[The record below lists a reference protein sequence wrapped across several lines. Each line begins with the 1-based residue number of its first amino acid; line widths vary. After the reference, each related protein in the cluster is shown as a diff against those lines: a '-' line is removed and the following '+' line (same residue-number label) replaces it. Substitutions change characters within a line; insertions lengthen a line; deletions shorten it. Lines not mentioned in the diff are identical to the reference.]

1 MDPGDVLVYANNLL
15 KKNFRILL
23 TNRFKR
29 GIIYIE
35 VKERKSIKMTESNVI
50 LMNLISRYESVAYTN
65 NYIYGFTYKS
75 FVYYIETTGLKFGVK
90 LDKASSKNGGGYSIR
105 YNPTKAVKEDLI
117 NSGVAKVLCTK
128 DFFNTEKANS
138 IYNRGEIFEK
148 LITEKNGQKW
158 VKDTVPF
165 YEGADLTTDK
175 AWSIKFEKATICT
188 EKTLNRIGA

>member
-1 MDPGDVLVYANNLL
+1 
-15 KKNFRILL
+15 
-23 TNRFKR
+23 
-29 GIIYIE
+29 
-35 VKERKSIKMTESNVI
+35 MTESNVI

>member
-1 MDPGDVLVYANNLL
+1 
-15 KKNFRILL
+15 
-23 TNRFKR
+23 
-29 GIIYIE
+29 
-35 VKERKSIKMTESNVI
+35 MTESNVI

-75 FVYYIETTGLKFGVK
+75 FVYYVETTGLKFGVK

-128 DFFNTEKANS
+128 ELFNTEKTNS
-138 IYNRGEIFEK
+138 KYNRGEIFEK
-148 LITEKNGQKW
+148 MITEKHGQEWK
-158 VKDTVPF
+158 KDTVPF

-188 EKTLNRIGA
+188 EKTLTRIGA